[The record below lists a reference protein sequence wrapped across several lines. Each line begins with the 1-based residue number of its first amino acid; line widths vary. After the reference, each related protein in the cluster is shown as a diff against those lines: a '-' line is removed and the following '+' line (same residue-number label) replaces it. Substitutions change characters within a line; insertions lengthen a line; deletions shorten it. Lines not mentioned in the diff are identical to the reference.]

1 MTEPREKKG
10 VAIKLRPPPDLIEP
24 IRKQAEAEGTTP
36 RVIVERAVVAFIQA
50 GCPSLM
56 PRLERKADLDRRS
69 TPREQRIAM
78 AVRRALGES
87 RGCPRKHPL
96 PLDEQAEVERRVA
109 EWHRVNPPKP
119 EPILKVLFETKPK
132 KSERKKPQKLK
143 NENEFDFSEVSDDE
157 SVEVDTEKLMKL
169 F

>member
-1 MTEPREKKG
+1 MTKPREKKG
-10 VAIKLRPPPDLIEP
+10 VAIKLRPPPDLVEP
-24 IRKQAEAEGTTP
+24 LRKQAEAEGTTP
-36 RVIVERAVVAFIQA
+36 RVIVERAVIAFIQA

-109 EWHRVNPPKP
+109 EWHRLNPPKP
-119 EPILKVLFETKPK
+119 PPLYVALYETDGKPK
-132 KSERKKPQKLK
+132 IPKRTRKQDIAH
-143 NENEFDFSEVSDDE
+143 DFSEVSEHEFTIDE
-157 SVEVDTEKLMKL
+157 EDVMKKA
-169 F
+169 